1 MWKEVVL
8 HYLKWTRIGYFQD
21 MRCLT
26 IYFGD
31 YQKAIGKRDDF
42 CKLSLSFRYSRT
54 GMFYTVKIS
63 LKYNRKNAKS
73 LKNIKYLITIKSYNS
88 PCVRRIP
95 AREEQSVSQKRTR
108 RDQQRESRETT
119 PVSSE
124 RPSSCDSVTTSL
136 ANTLPTNN
144 NIKTVTAST
153 SRQENNG
160 MRNRNTRTEVAAV
173 KIQPNA
179 TENADT
185 RAIKAS
191 SLPLEIKTCSV
202 GKDNKP
208 KGTVDN
214 RGKGLAETV
223 ANITRKVVEPKKS
236 EQRVCEEN
244 RKTEPKSKSIP
255 EGFNDEIISVVI
267 PNKCESAP
275 KRDSKESKGKQK
287 RKTKP
292 VSKKEGKEKR
302 VKAKENTAAKGKE
315 DEGVL
320 SDDSCS
326 DGSSDKSVPEVKIQQ
341 PSNDI
346 NRTRNGNL
354 PPDTQL
360 KEQQQN
366 NSKQPNHTGESFQDT
381 SRDRAKGRKNQ
392 VTPENANS
400 KGKKETQLASGTARP
415 KVLEVQGKSQCN
427 AHSSK
432 IQSNTCS
439 PVSPTSPHAIA
450 AAVVSALNK
459 NMQASSKENNY
470 DEQEPNKRKAY
481 TKTSTLSSSLSDSP
495 PPTSPTL
502 LSGSSRS
509 SSYSSIVSSDSSNG
523 MEQVKSS
530 VLKGNKSR
538 VKSTKSASL
547 EAGVGPQW
555 SSTGMINCLARVLRV
570 FLH

>member
-1 MWKEVVL
+1 
-8 HYLKWTRIGYFQD
+8 
-21 MRCLT
+21 
-26 IYFGD
+26 
-31 YQKAIGKRDDF
+31 
-42 CKLSLSFRYSRT
+42 
-54 GMFYTVKIS
+54 MFYTVKIS
-63 LKYNRKNAKS
+63 LKYERKNAKF

-244 RKTEPKSKSIP
+244 RKTEP
-255 EGFNDEIISVVI
+255 ND
-267 PNKCESAP
+267 
-275 KRDSKESKGKQK
+275 
-287 RKTKP
+287 
-292 VSKKEGKEKR
+292 
-302 VKAKENTAAKGKE
+302 
-315 DEGVL
+315 
-320 SDDSCS
+320 
-326 DGSSDKSVPEVKIQQ
+326 
-341 PSNDI
+341 
-346 NRTRNGNL
+346 
-354 PPDTQL
+354 PDADQ
-360 KEQQQN
+360 
-366 NSKQPNHTGESFQDT
+366 
-381 SRDRAKGRKNQ
+381 
-392 VTPENANS
+392 
-400 KGKKETQLASGTARP
+400 SG
-415 KVLEVQGKSQCN
+415 C
-427 AHSSK
+427 
-432 IQSNTCS
+432 C
-439 PVSPTSPHAIA
+439 
-450 AAVVSALNK
+450 
-459 NMQASSKENNY
+459 
-470 DEQEPNKRKAY
+470 
-481 TKTSTLSSSLSDSP
+481 
-495 PPTSPTL
+495 
-502 LSGSSRS
+502 
-509 SSYSSIVSSDSSNG
+509 
-523 MEQVKSS
+523 
-530 VLKGNKSR
+530 
-538 VKSTKSASL
+538 
-547 EAGVGPQW
+547 
-555 SSTGMINCLARVLRV
+555 
-570 FLH
+570 